1 MKNIS
6 IQDCYNLKKKFDKY
20 TKTAEQHQFVQLAMI
35 ETMFNRTLKH
45 YEKVGSVDNQ
55 KEANSMF
62 RVISKIIEEGE

>member
-35 ETMFNRTLKH
+35 ETMFNRTCVLEFSDDIDH
-45 YEKVGSVDNQ
+45 G
-55 KEANSMF
+55 
-62 RVISKIIEEGE
+62 